1 MENAVSGGF
10 RSIQFI
16 GCWLIDAIANRWT
29 RAKFMEPKHIFIYSS
44 SIDYLQSD
52 EAWATAEW
60 KRRISRKERES
71 VGHEAYVSIVYRICI
86 GHVLGRINGMRVSP
100 YIELF
105 IPINVWIYSS
115 CVAWVRIKKQKKKNA
130 LSFCVHFSFHLTI
143 RKKNMSNWYWTFSID
158 IVGNK
163 N

>member
-105 IPINVWIYSS
+105 IPMNVWIYSS
-115 CVAWVRIKKQKKKNA
+115 CVAWVRIKKQKKKM
-130 LSFCVHFSFHLTI
+130 LCRFVF
-143 RKKNMSNWYWTFSID
+143 TFRFI
-158 IVGNK
+158 
-163 N
+163 